1 VVVAHMVVVLVVTVG
16 VEEAGHLLRFQQL
29 EQPILVAVVVVI
41 KKITHTQLRSE
52 EARVLLY

>member
-1 VVVAHMVVVLVVTVG
+1 MVVALVVTVE
-16 VEEAGHLLRFQQL
+16 VEEVGVLHRLQQL

-52 EARVLLY
+52 EVRALLY